1 MNRNGIR
8 KYTKSEQRSQET
20 ITQRNFVKH
29 FEPISSTECVP
40 KHVKTNVFFQRRGDR
55 PPPRP
60 RAVPPDQLDHLRGG
74 LHRDAA
80 EDEGR
85 RAKRLGR
92 LRKVLLREA
101 DGVLP
106 AADLHAAGAGE
117 RWAEKTLY
125 GKLFMMGKWKNFFFF
140 YC

>member
-1 MNRNGIR
+1 MSSILNRFRPLILFPNMR
-8 KYTKSEQRSQET
+8 KQTFLS
-20 ITQRNFVKH
+20 
-29 FEPISSTECVP
+29 
-40 KHVKTNVFFQRRGDR
+40 FQRRGDR

-85 RAKRLGR
+85 GAKRLHR

-117 RWAEKTLY
+117 RRKKRLY
-125 GKLFMMGKWKNFFFF
+125 GIFFGGWVLFVDV
-140 YC
+140 